1 MKAGDM
7 IRVTVDIFAE
17 DSMLMRGVLGV
28 LVEKE
33 NGKEWKVLFGDKLW
47 TMQNR
52 WIEVYSESK

>member
-33 NGKEWKVLFGDKLW
+33 NNKEWKVLFGDKLW

>member
-7 IRVTVDIFAE
+7 IRVTMDIFAE

-33 NGKEWKVLFGDKLW
+33 NNKEWKVLFGNKLW
-47 TMQNR
+47 VMQSR